1 MKLPTPRKQASGLY
15 VINLKLNGKN
25 VAVHGETQAEC
36 RRNAT
41 AIKADHLTGRVL
53 VNKCNLTVTQAIDNY
68 IDNRTKLSPSTI
80 RGYKSIQKNVFTTV
94 TNTKL
99 DEVNWQKAIDDDDHA
114 PKTIRNAWGFIASV
128 LAENNL
134 SVPKVRLPAKI
145 SRERAFLQ
153 PDQILT
159 FVKAINGQEC
169 ELAAL
174 LGLHSLRRSEIL
186 DVTYGDVDLKNN
198 IIHVRGAAV
207 VDEDNKVIHKKTNKN
222 ASSTR
227 DVPIMIPRL
236 AELIKQGNGKKT
248 DYLVTCHPN
257 TIWRMVNNI
266 CRKNNLPEIGCH
278 GLRHSFVSLAYHLG
292 WSEMATM
299 QIAGYSDFQTMRK
312 IYTHLADV
320 DKNQAISSMRE
331 FFP

>member
-25 VAVHGETQAEC
+25 VAVHGETQAKC

-41 AIKADHLTGRVL
+41 AIKADYLTGRVL

-159 FVKAINGQEC
+159 FIKAINGQEC
-169 ELAAL
+169 ELAVL

-207 VDEDNKVIHKKTNKN
+207 VDEDNKVVHKKTNKN

-236 AELIKQGNGKKT
+236 AELVEQGNGKKT

-257 TIWRMVNNI
+257 TIWRTVNSI
-266 CRKNNLPEIGCH
+266 CKKNNLPEIGCH

>member
-15 VINLKLNGKN
+15 VINLKLNGKT
-25 VAVHGETQAEC
+25 VTVHGETQAEC

-53 VNKCNLTVTQAIDNY
+53 VGRCNLTVTQAIENY
-68 IDNRTKLSPSTI
+68 INNRPKLSPSTV
-80 RGYKSIQKNVFTTV
+80 RGYKSIQKNIFISVK
-94 TNTKL
+94 NQRL

-114 PKTIRNAWGFIASV
+114 PKTIHNAWGFIASV
-128 LAENNL
+128 LAENNIP
-134 SVPKVRLPAKI
+134 VPKVRLPAKI

-186 DVTYGDVDLKNN
+186 DVTYGDVDLKNK

-207 VDEDNKVIHKKTNKN
+207 VDEDNNVIHKKTNKN

-236 AELIKQGNGKKT
+236 TELVKQGNGKKT
-248 DYLVTCHPN
+248 DYLVTCHLN
-257 TIWRMVNNI
+257 TIWRTVNNI

-312 IYTHLADV
+312 IYTHLADA
-320 DKNQAISSMRE
+320 DKKQAISSMRQ